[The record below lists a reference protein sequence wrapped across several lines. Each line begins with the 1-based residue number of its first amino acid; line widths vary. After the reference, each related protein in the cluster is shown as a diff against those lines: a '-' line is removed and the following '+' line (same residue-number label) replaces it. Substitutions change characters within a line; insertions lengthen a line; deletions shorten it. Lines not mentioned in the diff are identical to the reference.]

1 MGEVYR
7 EEVASLQR
15 EFDWILAEEV
25 PTVLS
30 QLEAAVVSCAQRF
43 PVQVGDIE
51 REGFVAPSQTA
62 SQGDKYLLTSSDQ
75 VKVVVSLSGDTIT
88 AADINLKL
96 PRPHSKDA
104 YHNTS
109 VREEVPWV
117 LQQVQDS
124 ANFLHKVWHLLS
136 MKKSDNFLSGG
147 EVTHLLSEVQ
157 QLLQGARSALVLP
170 KKRSLEELVS
180 SKNVKALVPAL
191 PREVAVS
198 FYLQAFKLVF
208 AVYHMVTD
216 KGVSR
221 FDRYE
226 ASCVVPWVNE
236 VLTLLTVA
244 MQTAQQLRD
253 KIDIFS
259 MYKQEIALVR
269 TM

>member
-147 EVTHLLSEVQ
+147 EVTHLLSEVSAPVPRHSVS
-157 QLLQGARSALVLP
+157 LSSRCSSSCRGPGALSC
-170 KKRSLEELVS
+170 S
-180 SKNVKALVPAL
+180 
-191 PREVAVS
+191 PRRGAWRNWSV
-198 FYLQAFKLVF
+198 
-208 AVYHMVTD
+208 
-216 KGVSR
+216 
-221 FDRYE
+221 
-226 ASCVVPWVNE
+226 
-236 VLTLLTVA
+236 
-244 MQTAQQLRD
+244 
-253 KIDIFS
+253 
-259 MYKQEIALVR
+259 VR
-269 TM
+269 TLRP